1 MTFTVDFRIS
11 YRKQKRRFEG
21 SIPDLHNRAASLW
34 VGLNVDVDGEV
45 SVDVTHLVLE
55 ATGNADHQVVN
66 DGADGTEGSNTLAG
80 TVVQLDGDNVL
91 LGAAEGD
98 GNVGEIL
105 DELAAG
111 TLDSHDAGA
120 NLDLHYRAEKRFRLV
135 HGHFFFFCEI
145 QYFEE
150 SKSRIVR

>member
-1 MTFTVDFRIS
+1 MVDWVVAGFW
-11 YRKQKRRFEG
+11 QG
-21 SIPDLHNRAASLW
+21 SIPDLNHSAASLS

-55 ATGNADHQVVN
+55 ATGDTDHEVVD

-80 TVVQLDGDNVL
+80 TVVQLNGDHIL

-111 TLDSHDAGA
+111 TLDSHDAGL
-120 NLDLHYRAEKRFRLV
+120 NVDLHWRARKRIGLV
-135 HGHFFFFCEI
+135 DVLVFVQFDI
-145 QYFEE
+145 LNRK
-150 SKSRIVR
+150 SKWLVGVRIAGPTQ

>member
-1 MTFTVDFRIS
+1 M
-11 YRKQKRRFEG
+11 
-21 SIPDLHNRAASLW
+21 
-34 VGLNVDVDGEV
+34 

-111 TLDSHDAGA
+111 TLDSHNTGA
-120 NLDLHYRAEKRFRLV
+120 NLDLHYRAKKDS
-135 HGHFFFFCEI
+135 G
-145 QYFEE
+145 
-150 SKSRIVR
+150 

>member
-1 MTFTVDFRIS
+1 MLARVPSQLTFTVYFRIS
-11 YRKQKRRFEG
+11 YRERKRRRFEG
-21 SIPDLHNRAASLW
+21 SIPDLHNRAASLL

-55 ATGNADHQVVN
+55 ATGNTDHQVVN
-66 DGADGTEGSNTLAG
+66 DGADGAEGSNTLAG

-120 NLDLHYRAEKRFRLV
+120 NLDLHYRAEKDS
-135 HGHFFFFCEI
+135 G
-145 QYFEE
+145 
-150 SKSRIVR
+150 